1 MCGEVGG
8 SQKAPRARLRDACGR
23 DQKWHISNGGGSFLV
38 ALNIERAIDRLYSL
52 KMLSSTLFAWFF
64 ASSVGAYWLPE
75 DPNSGL
81 QKTCVIPKSNGDDS
95 PGIMSAVAACGSN
108 SQVVFSSGV
117 TYNLDTPL
125 QFSNLNNVEFVFN
138 GNLSLP
144 DNVTAVEAVVQNTH
158 VYPGHWITVSSSTG
172 VTFTGSKDSSG
183 GWFIGHGD
191 LWWPNVNDSDNDYR
205 PHFFSFKVTS
215 LRLRGVKILKPVA
228 WVFSLGGEDVY
239 MTDTILDARSDD
251 GFAFNTG

>member
-8 SQKAPRARLRDACGR
+8 SQNAPRAGLHDVSSR
-23 DQKWHISNGGGSFLV
+23 DQKWHISNGGGSFLL

-52 KMLSSTLFAWFF
+52 KMFSSTLFAWFF

-191 LWWPNVNDSDNDYR
+191 LWWPNVNDSNNDYR